1 MAKFNSNSSG
11 DRNTTMLV
19 LGAAL
24 IIVILFVVWNF
35 WQLNRNTQHQTQYI
49 ALTTDA
55 QVLSQQVA
63 KSAAEAA
70 TGNLDAFDELRI
82 AREQIDADLKTLRNG
97 NDSGLPPTPQAA
109 ADQLAELDLTWQR
122 INNSSGIVLDRTDLV
137 LDLADAANNFAASI
151 PQLQSNIDQVTR
163 LLTQTRAPS
172 TQVFVAG
179 RQLVLSDRMLRRV
192 SDILKGG
199 EGAVSA
205 ADNFSRDAAFFE
217 HVLNGLM
224 AGDQTLGITAVRNPQ
239 ALELLGEI
247 AQLFEQSKSDID
259 LILSSSS
266 ELFEVRS
273 AADEILLDTQD
284 MFDQAKDL
292 SSTYAA
298 LGDNQ
303 MLPSVTAGL
312 IGAILAVALLVFLGI
327 GQIGATRRRAEK
339 DTVENKRN
347 QEAIFSLLDEM
358 SSLAEGDLTVQATVT
373 EDITGAIADSV
384 NFAVESLR
392 DLVMD
397 INNTAK
403 TVANSAQETRSTT
416 NVLAE
421 SSIAQEKQIGSATE
435 AINNMSTSFDEMAKR
450 SRDSSEMSRRS
461 VEIASEGANKVRET
475 IKGMDTIR
483 DQIQETSKR
492 IKRLGE
498 SSQEIGDIVELIN
511 GIAEQTNILALN
523 AAIQAASA
531 GGAGRGFAV
540 VADEVQRLAERST
553 NATRR
558 IETLVDT
565 IQADTSEAIESMEST
580 TTEVVQGAKLAEDAG
595 TALDQI
601 ENASQD
607 LSNVIQKIAGEAQRQ
622 SQSAAEVATLMTSIR
637 EISVKTSEGSKQT
650 ATSVGNLAELV
661 RELRDSVSDFKLPE
675 D

>member
-1 MAKFNSNSSG
+1 MAKLNTNSSG

-35 WQLNRNTQHQTQYI
+35 WQLNRNNQHQQQYI

-70 TGNLDAFDELRI
+70 TGNFDAFDELSF
-82 AREQIDADLKTLRNG
+82 AREQIELDLTTLRYG
-97 NDSGLPPTPQAA
+97 NDSGLPATPQGASE
-109 ADQLAELDLTWQR
+109 QLAELEITWQR
-122 INNSSGIVLDRTDLV
+122 INNSSGTVLDRTDLV
-137 LDLADAANNFAASI
+137 LDLSDAANNFAASI
-151 PQLQSNIDQVTR
+151 PQLQSKIDQVTR
-163 LLTQTRAPS
+163 LLTQTRADS
-172 TQVFVAG
+172 SQVFVAG

-192 SDILKGG
+192 SDILQGG

-217 HVLNGLM
+217 QVLNSLM
-224 AGDQTLGITAVRNPQ
+224 TGDQTLGIAAVRNPQ
-239 ALELLGEI
+239 ALDSLGEI
-247 AQLFEQSKSDID
+247 AQLFEESKADID
-259 LILSSSS
+259 IILSSSS

-284 MFDQAKDL
+284 MFDQAKEL
-292 SSTYAA
+292 SSTYSNLSEAR
-298 LGDNQ
+298 L
-303 MLPSVTAGL
+303 LPSVTAGL
-312 IGAILAVALLVFLGI
+312 AGAILAVALLVLLGI
-327 GQIGATRRRAEK
+327 TQISATRRRAEK
-339 DTVENKRN
+339 DTIENKRN

-358 SSLAEGDLTVQATVT
+358 STLAEGDLTVEATVT

-392 DLVMD
+392 DLVVN
-397 INNTAK
+397 INDTTK
-403 TVANSAQETRSTT
+403 TVAKSAQETRSTT

-435 AINNMSTSFDEMAKR
+435 AINNMSISFDEMAQR
-450 SRDSSEMSRRS
+450 SRESSEMSRRS

-475 IKGMDTIR
+475 INGMDTIR
-483 DQIQETSKR
+483 EQIQETSKR

-540 VADEVQRLAERST
+540 VADEVQRLAERAT

-558 IETLVDT
+558 IETLVET
-565 IQADTSEAIESMEST
+565 IQTDTSEAVESMEST

-595 TALDQI
+595 SALDQI
-601 ENASQD
+601 ESASQD
-607 LSNVIQKIAGEAQRQ
+607 LSAVIQKIASEAQRQ
-622 SQSAAEVATLMTSIR
+622 SQSAAEVAKLMSSIR

-650 ATSVGNLAELV
+650 AQSVGNLADLV
-661 RELRDSVSDFKLPE
+661 RELRDSVADFKLPE

>member
-1 MAKFNSNSSG
+1 MAKLNTNSSG

-35 WQLNRNTQHQTQYI
+35 WQLNRNNQHQQQYI

-70 TGNLDAFDELRI
+70 TGNFDAFDELSF
-82 AREQIDADLKTLRNG
+82 AREQIELDLTILRNG
-97 NDSGLPPTPQAA
+97 NDSGLPATPQAA
-109 ADQLAELDLTWQR
+109 SEQLAELEITWQR
-122 INNSSGIVLDRTDLV
+122 INNSSGTVLDRTDLV
-137 LDLADAANNFAASI
+137 LDLSDAANNFAASI
-151 PQLQSNIDQVTR
+151 PQLQSKIDQVTR
-163 LLTQTRAPS
+163 LLTQTRADS
-172 TQVFVAG
+172 SQVFVAG

-192 SDILKGG
+192 SDILQGG

-217 HVLNGLM
+217 QVLNSLM
-224 AGDQTLGITAVRNPQ
+224 TGDQTLGIAAVRNPQ
-239 ALELLGEI
+239 ALDSLGEI
-247 AQLFEQSKSDID
+247 AQLFEETKADID
-259 LILSSSS
+259 IILSSSS

-284 MFDQAKDL
+284 MFDQAKEL
-292 SSTYAA
+292 SGTYST
-298 LGDNQ
+298 LGEDRL
-303 MLPSVTAGL
+303 LPSVTAGL
-312 IGAILAVALLVFLGI
+312 IGAILAVSLLVLLGI

-339 DTVENKRN
+339 DTIENKRN

-358 SSLAEGDLTVQATVT
+358 STLAEGDLTVEATVT

-392 DLVMD
+392 DLVVN
-397 INNTAK
+397 INDTTK
-403 TVANSAQETRSTT
+403 TVAISAQETRSTT

-435 AINNMSTSFDEMAKR
+435 AINNMSTSFDEMAQR
-450 SRDSSEMSRRS
+450 SRESSEMSRRS

-475 IKGMDTIR
+475 INGMDTIR
-483 DQIQETSKR
+483 EQIQETSKR

-540 VADEVQRLAERST
+540 VADEVQRLAERAT

-558 IETLVDT
+558 IETLVET
-565 IQADTSEAIESMEST
+565 IQTDTSEAVESMEST

-595 TALDQI
+595 SALDQI
-601 ENASQD
+601 ESASQD
-607 LSNVIQKIAGEAQRQ
+607 LSAVIQKIASEAQRQ
-622 SQSAAEVATLMTSIR
+622 SQSAAEVATLMSSIR

-650 ATSVGNLAELV
+650 AQSVGKLADLV
-661 RELRDSVSDFKLPE
+661 RELRDSVADFKLPE

>member
-1 MAKFNSNSSG
+1 MAKFNTNSSG
-11 DRNTTMLV
+11 DRNTTLLV
-19 LGAAL
+19 IGAAL

-70 TGNLDAFDELRI
+70 TGNLDAFDELSA
-82 AREQIDADLKTLRNG
+82 AREQIDSDLNVLQTG
-97 NDSGLPPTPQAA
+97 NDTGLPSSPQAA
-109 ADQLAELDLTWQR
+109 ADQLDELELTWQR
-122 INNSSGIVLDRTDLV
+122 INNSSGIILDRTDLV
-137 LDLADAANNFAASI
+137 LDLSDAANNFAASI
-151 PQLQSNIDQVTR
+151 PKLQSNIDQVTR

-217 HVLNGLM
+217 HVLDGLM
-224 AGDQTLGITAVRNPQ
+224 TGDQTLGITAVRNPQ

-247 AQLFEQSKSDID
+247 SQLFEQSKPDID

-284 MFDQAKDL
+284 MFDQAKEL
-292 SSTYAA
+292 SGTYAS

-303 MLPSVTAGL
+303 LLPSVTAGL
-312 IGAILAVALLVFLGI
+312 IGAIMAVALLMLLGI
-327 GQIGATRRRAEK
+327 SQIGATRRRAQK
-339 DTVENKRN
+339 DTLENKRN

-397 INNTAK
+397 INDTAK
-403 TVANSAQETRSTT
+403 TVANSAQETRATT

-435 AINNMSTSFDEMAKR
+435 AINNMSSSFDEMAKR
-450 SRDSSEMSRRS
+450 SLESSKMSRRS
-461 VEIASEGANKVRET
+461 VEVASEGANKVRET

-595 TALDQI
+595 SALDQI
-601 ENASQD
+601 ESASQD
-607 LSNVIQKIAGEAQRQ
+607 LSNVIQKIASEAQRQ

>member
-70 TGNLDAFDELRI
+70 TGNLDAFDELSI
-82 AREQIDADLKTLRNG
+82 AREQIDSDLATLHNG
-97 NDSGLPPTPQAA
+97 NDTGLPPTPAA
-109 ADQLAELDLTWQR
+109 AAEQLAELELTWQR

-137 LDLADAANNFAASI
+137 LDLADAANNFAASV

-224 AGDQTLGITAVRNPQ
+224 TGDQTLGITAVRNPQ

-247 AQLFEQSKSDID
+247 SQLFDQSKADID

-284 MFDQAKDL
+284 MFDQAKGL
-292 SSTYAA
+292 SITYAA
-298 LGDNQ
+298 LGDNR

-312 IGAILAVALLVFLGI
+312 FGAILAVALLVFLGI
-327 GQIGATRRRAEK
+327 GQIGATRRRAEQ

-403 TVANSAQETRSTT
+403 TVANSAQETRATT

-450 SRDSSEMSRRS
+450 SRESSEMSRRS

-540 VADEVQRLAERST
+540 VADEVQRLAERAS

-558 IETLVDT
+558 IETLVET
-565 IQADTSEAIESMEST
+565 IQTDTSEAVESMEST

-601 ENASQD
+601 ESASQD

>member
-1 MAKFNSNSSG
+1 MAKLNSNPSG

-19 LGAAL
+19 LGSAL

-35 WQLNRNTQHQTQYI
+35 WQLNRSTQHQTQYI
-49 ALTTDA
+49 ALTTNA

-70 TGNLDAFDELRI
+70 TGNLDAFDELKA
-82 AREQIDADLKTLRNG
+82 AREQIDADLQTLRNG
-97 NDSGLPPTPQAA
+97 NETGLPATPVVATE
-109 ADQLAELDLTWQR
+109 QLSELELTWNR
-122 INNSSGIVLDRTDLV
+122 INTSTGTVLDRTDLV
-137 LDLADAANNFAASI
+137 LDLADAANSFAAST
-151 PQLQSNIDQVTR
+151 PQLQSKIDQVTR

-217 HVLNGLM
+217 LVLNGLM
-224 AGDQTLGITAVRNPQ
+224 NGDEKLGITAVRNPQ

-247 AQLFEQSKSDID
+247 SQLFDESKADID

-266 ELFEVRS
+266 ELYEVRS

-284 MFDQAKDL
+284 MFDQAKEL
-292 SSTYAA
+292 STTYAA
-298 LGDNQ
+298 LGDTR

-312 IGAILAVALLVFLGI
+312 IGSMAAVALLVLLGI

-403 TVANSAQETRSTT
+403 TVANSAQETRATT

-421 SSIAQEKQIGSATE
+421 SSVAQEKQIGSATE

-450 SRDSSEMSRRS
+450 SRESSEMSRRS
-461 VEIASEGANKVRET
+461 VEIASEGATKVRET

-540 VADEVQRLAERST
+540 VADEVQRLAERAT

-558 IETLVDT
+558 IETLVET
-565 IQADTSEAIESMEST
+565 IQTDTSEAVESMEST

-595 TALDQI
+595 SALDQI
-601 ENASQD
+601 ESASQD
-607 LSNVIQKIAGEAQRQ
+607 LSNVIQKIASEAQRQ

-637 EISVKTSEGSKQT
+637 EISVKTSEGSRQT

>member
-1 MAKFNSNSSG
+1 MAKFNPNPSG

-19 LGAAL
+19 LGSAL

-35 WQLNRNTQHQTQYI
+35 WQLNRSTQHQTQYI
-49 ALTTDA
+49 ALTTNA

-70 TGNLDAFDELRI
+70 TGNLDAFDELKV
-82 AREQIDADLKTLRNG
+82 AREQIDADLQTLRSG
-97 NDSGLPPTPQAA
+97 NDAGLPATPAA
-109 ADQLAELDLTWQR
+109 ATEQLSELELTWSR
-122 INNSSGIVLDRTDLV
+122 INNSTGTVLDRTDLV
-137 LDLADAANNFAASI
+137 LDLSDAAINFAASI
-151 PQLQSNIDQVTR
+151 PQLQSKIDQVTR

-217 HVLNGLM
+217 LVLNGLM
-224 AGDQTLGITAVRNPQ
+224 NGDESLGITAVRNPQ

-247 AQLFEQSKSDID
+247 SQLFDESKADID

-266 ELFEVRS
+266 ELYEVRS

-284 MFDQAKDL
+284 MFDQAKEL
-292 SSTYAA
+292 STTYAA
-298 LGDNQ
+298 LGDTR

-312 IGAILAVALLVFLGI
+312 IGSIVAVALLVLLGI

-403 TVANSAQETRSTT
+403 TVANSAQETRATT

-421 SSIAQEKQIGSATE
+421 SSVAQEKQIGSATE

-450 SRDSSEMSRRS
+450 SRESSEMSRRS

-540 VADEVQRLAERST
+540 VADEVQRLAERAT

-558 IETLVDT
+558 IETLVET
-565 IQADTSEAIESMEST
+565 IQTDTSEAVESMEST

-595 TALDQI
+595 SALDQI
-601 ENASQD
+601 ESASQD

-622 SQSAAEVATLMTSIR
+622 SQSAAEVATLMASIR
-637 EISVKTSEGSKQT
+637 EISVKTSEGSRQT

>member
-1 MAKFNSNSSG
+1 MAKLNPNPSG

-19 LGAAL
+19 FGSAL

-35 WQLNRNTQHQTQYI
+35 WQLNRSTQHQTQYI
-49 ALTTDA
+49 ALTTNA

-70 TGNLDAFDELRI
+70 TGNLDAFDELKV
-82 AREQIDADLKTLRNG
+82 AREQIDADLQTLRNG
-97 NDSGLPPTPQAA
+97 NNTDLPATPAVA
-109 ADQLAELDLTWQR
+109 TEQLSELELTWSR
-122 INNSSGIVLDRTDLV
+122 INTSTGTVLDRTDLV
-137 LDLADAANNFAASI
+137 LDLSDAAINFAAST
-151 PQLQSNIDQVTR
+151 PQLQSKIDQVTR

-217 HVLNGLM
+217 LVLSGLM
-224 AGDQTLGITAVRNPQ
+224 NSDESLGITAVRNPQ

-247 AQLFEQSKSDID
+247 SQLFDESKADID

-266 ELFEVRS
+266 ELYEVRS

-284 MFDQAKDL
+284 MFDQAKEL
-292 SSTYAA
+292 STTYAA
-298 LGDNQ
+298 LGDTRT
-303 MLPSVTAGL
+303 LPSVTAGL
-312 IGAILAVALLVFLGI
+312 IGSMLAVALLVLLGI

-397 INNTAK
+397 INDTAK
-403 TVANSAQETRSTT
+403 TVANSAQETRATT

-421 SSIAQEKQIGSATE
+421 SSVAQEKQIGSATE

-450 SRDSSEMSRRS
+450 SRESSEMSRRS

-540 VADEVQRLAERST
+540 VADEVQRLAERAT

-558 IETLVDT
+558 IETLVET
-565 IQADTSEAIESMEST
+565 IQTDTSEAVESMEST

-595 TALDQI
+595 SALDQI

-607 LSNVIQKIAGEAQRQ
+607 LSNVIQKIATEAQRQ

-637 EISVKTSEGSKQT
+637 EISVKTSEGSRQT